1 MSTATLQRRPLVKKI
16 LAGADDNLLVI
27 AGLGSSNWDI
37 TEAGDRPLNM
47 PLWGGMGAP
56 VPMGLGLAIAQPTKR
71 VLVITGDADLMMVVS
86 TLATVAAQQPDNLAI
101 CVLDN
106 EKFGETGNQASH
118 TSPRNNGPTN
128 SGAGTDLAMIAKGCG
143 IADTGT
149 VRAES
154 EVAQLVDRPAP
165 QERPRLQAREGDG
178 RKARLRHAAAGWRA
192 SERSFPPSSPR
203 EAVMEAVMDYAPFPL
218 DRPCGLA
225 ARARPPARQGGA

>member
-143 IADTGT
+143 IANTGT

-154 EVAQLVDRPAP
+154 EVAQLVADLRRKKGPVFRLVKVMVEKLDFVMPPQDGAHLKDRFRQALLG
-165 QERPRLQAREGDG
+165 RP
-178 RKARLRHAAAGWRA
+178 
-192 SERSFPPSSPR
+192 
-203 EAVMEAVMDYAPFPL
+203 
-218 DRPCGLA
+218 
-225 ARARPPARQGGA
+225 